1 MLSRKSSCVPVVGAR
16 FVRRWVVMAIA
27 STAALPFVAC
37 TTHPESMHLDMRGI
51 ELVPSNKY
59 IPARARGE
67 LALAILFEGRAPFAT
82 IAAKGLLA
90 QFHCELRDAANKPV
104 SISDMGYAYFD
115 GAATQVD
122 PSTGLMLLSYPSG
135 HEERLK
141 YRAVVFLGLKSRT
154 AFNGPEDVDLLRSS
168 YDHVACQLEGTNM
181 APVFI
186 ASNELVVPRHDVV
199 ALAAAHQ

>member
-1 MLSRKSSCVPVVGAR
+1 MSLS
-16 FVRRWVVMAIA
+16 
-27 STAALPFVAC
+27 FVAC
-37 TTHPESMHLDMRGI
+37 TTYPDSMHLDMRGI

-82 IAAKGLLA
+82 IAAEGLLA

-115 GAATQVD
+115 GAATEAD
-122 PSTGLMLLSYPSG
+122 PSSGLMLLSYPNG
-135 HEERLK
+135 HKERLK

-154 AFNGPEDVDLLRSS
+154 AINGPDDVDLLRSN
-168 YDHVACQLEGTNM
+168 YDHISCQLKGTNM

-186 ASNELVVPRHDVV
+186 ASNELVVSKQEVV
-199 ALAAAHQ
+199 ALDASHQ